1 MSERVLSDQPE
12 ELSFGRAF
20 FGYDPMEVQAHV
32 AELNRRLEQQGVDR
46 DHLPEEGAAAN
57 DYDLA
62 AAIDTAV
69 SQVAEV
75 LEAARAA
82 AQKIRDQAGH
92 DAEDSLAAAVEQA
105 RGLVVAAGS
114 EAYALRKAAWE
125 SSTEMLS
132 SADAEYAKKRS
143 AAERKSLEIINNA
156 ERNAHRKLAVAR
168 RDSENALQAAASE
181 ADQVLEAARI
191 KGQEIIRTAENRAE
205 MTEEQSQALE
215 RRQRELSQ
223 EIEELESRLEGP
235 PVSSVQAAPSP
246 ASVRVIH
253 PNEAEAPATEENHPD
268 PRAEAAP
275 PPPPAPSQ
283 ASSAAGPRSVGW
295 ADGTETVRLLGSS
308 ASRSGAEA
316 EAPDPADEAV
326 RLNEAGA
333 HFVAA
338 PESRNGPL
346 EQTPGSAPP
355 AGRRPELPEAAGAA
369 GSAPAPST
377 RPAPRSKPTAVR
389 PAAAS
394 APAAVKTRNRNA
406 DELGDLFL
414 RLRMK
419 NASGS
424 SASASPSGPP
434 DPMLSAAERYD
445 RLLLPVVNQALR
457 AVKRRLTD
465 IQGEQ
470 IEAVKA
476 GADSRQPQPSRLA
489 SSLLHLIS
497 VMEREAAELGF
508 TSAAEMTGAGLE
520 AARGEVPAEG
530 RESFLD
536 ALLDDVAI
544 GVKAARNA
552 GLSEEEAA
560 AAAARVYRTWRI
572 DEAERRL
579 RFLAGRAYHHGL
591 MSGLAEA
598 GVGECRIE
606 VNEGCGEC
614 DSLAGGVMARE
625 QVPMVP
631 VHSECRCMVIPA

>member
-12 ELSFGRAF
+12 ELSFSRAF
-20 FGYDPMEVQAHV
+20 FGYDPLEVQARI
-32 AELNRRLEQQGVDR
+32 AELNRRLEQQGADR
-46 DHLPEEGAAAN
+46 DHQPDEGGAAN

-62 AAIDTAV
+62 VAIDTAV
-69 SQVAEV
+69 SHVAEV

-105 RGLVVAAGS
+105 RKLMAAAGS

-125 SSTEMLS
+125 ASTELLS
-132 SADAEYAKKRS
+132 SADAEYAKKRN

-168 RDSENALQAAASE
+168 RDSENALQSAASE

-205 MTEEQSQALE
+205 MTEEQSQVLE
-215 RRQRELSQ
+215 RRQRELLE
-223 EIEELESRLEGP
+223 EIEELESRFEGP
-235 PVSSVQAAPSP
+235 PVSTVQAAPPP

-253 PNEAEAPATEENHPD
+253 PDEARVPEESHPGS
-268 PRAEAAP
+268 RVEAAP
-275 PPPPAPSQ
+275 APSP
-283 ASSAAGPRSVGW
+283 ASSAAGPRSIGW
-295 ADGTETVRLLGSS
+295 ADGTETVRLLGST
-308 ASRSGAEA
+308 ASRAGVEA
-316 EAPDPADEAV
+316 EAPDPPDESA
-326 RLNEAGA
+326 RLNDSGA
-333 HFVAA
+333 RYVAA
-338 PESRNGPL
+338 PETRTDPSERAAGNG
-346 EQTPGSAPP
+346 PP
-355 AGRRPELPEAAGAA
+355 AGRRLDLPEAAETA
-369 GSAPAPST
+369 GSAPAPSS
-377 RPAPRSKPTAVR
+377 RPMPRSKPAAVR
-389 PAAAS
+389 PAVAS
-394 APAAVKTRNRNA
+394 APARAAVKTGSRNP

-414 RLRMK
+414 ALRMK
-419 NASGS
+419 KASGS
-424 SASASPSGPP
+424 SASSSASPPGPP

-445 RLLLPVVNQALR
+445 RLLLPVVNRALR
-457 AVKRRLTD
+457 AVKRQLTD

-476 GADSRQPQPSRLA
+476 GADSRRPQPSGLA

-497 VMEREAAELGF
+497 VMESEAAELGF
-508 TSAAEMTGAGLE
+508 ASAAEMTGTGLE
-520 AARGEVPAEG
+520 AACGEVAAEG
-530 RESFLD
+530 RESFLAALFDD
-536 ALLDDVAI
+536 AAM
-544 GVKAARNA
+544 GVRAARNA
-552 GLSEEEAA
+552 GLSEKELAA
-560 AAAARVYRTWRI
+560 AVTRVYRTWRI

-598 GVGECRIE
+598 GVGEYRIE
-606 VNEGCGEC
+606 VNGGCGEC
-614 DSLAGGVMARE
+614 GALAEGVMARD

>member
-12 ELSFGRAF
+12 ELSFSRAF
-20 FGYDPMEVQAHV
+20 FGYDPLEVQARI

-46 DHLPEEGAAAN
+46 DHQPEEGGAAN

-62 AAIDTAV
+62 VAIDTAV
-69 SQVAEV
+69 GHVAEV

-92 DAEDSLAAAVEQA
+92 EAEDSLAAAVEQA
-105 RGLVVAAGS
+105 RKLMAAAGS

-125 SSTEMLS
+125 ASTEMLS
-132 SADAEYAKKRS
+132 SADAEYVKKRS

-205 MTEEQSQALE
+205 MTEEQSQVLE
-215 RRQRELSQ
+215 RRQRELLE

-235 PVSSVQAAPSP
+235 PVGSVQAAPPP
-246 ASVRVIH
+246 ASVRVIR
-253 PNEAEAPATEENHPD
+253 PEEAPAPEENHPGS
-268 PRAEAAP
+268 RVESAP
-275 PPPPAPSQ
+275 APPPAP
-283 ASSAAGPRSVGW
+283 SAAGPRSIGW
-295 ADGTETVRLLGSS
+295 ADGTETVRLLGPP

-316 EAPDPADEAV
+316 EAPDPADEAA
-326 RLNEAGA
+326 RLNDSGGRS
-333 HFVAA
+333 VAA
-338 PESRNGPL
+338 PEIRAEPSERAAGNG
-346 EQTPGSAPP
+346 PP
-355 AGRRPELPEAAGAA
+355 AGRRLEMPKAAGTA
-369 GSAPAPST
+369 GSAPAPSS
-377 RPAPRSKPTAVR
+377 RPMPRSKPAAVR

-394 APAAVKTRNRNA
+394 APARAAVKTGSRNP

-414 RLRMK
+414 ELRMK

-424 SASASPSGPP
+424 SASSSASPPDPMLP

-445 RLLLPVVNQALR
+445 RLLLPVVNRALR
-457 AVKRRLTD
+457 AVKRQLTD

-470 IEAVKA
+470 IEAVRA
-476 GADSRQPQPSRLA
+476 GADSRQPSGLA

-497 VMEREAAELGF
+497 VMESEAAEMGF

-520 AARGEVPAEG
+520 AACGEVPAEG
-530 RESFLD
+530 RESFLAALFDD
-536 ALLDDVAI
+536 AAM
-544 GVKAARNA
+544 GVRAARNA
-552 GLSEEEAA
+552 GLSEKELAA
-560 AAAARVYRTWRI
+560 AVTRVYRTWRM

-598 GVGECRIE
+598 GVGEYRIE
-606 VNEGCGEC
+606 VDGGCGEC
-614 DSLAGGVMARE
+614 GALAGGVMARD

>member
-12 ELSFGRAF
+12 ELSFSRAF
-20 FGYDPMEVQAHV
+20 FGYDPLEVQAHL
-32 AELNRRLEQQGVDR
+32 AELNRRLEQQGGDR
-46 DHLPEEGAAAN
+46 DHLPEEGAGAN

-62 AAIDTAV
+62 VAIDTAV
-69 SQVAEV
+69 SHVAEV

-82 AQKIRDQAGH
+82 AQKIRDQADH
-92 DAEDSLAAAVEQA
+92 DAEDGLAAAVEQA
-105 RGLVVAAGS
+105 RKLTAAAGS

-125 SSTEMLS
+125 ASTELMS

-143 AAERKSLEIINNA
+143 TAERKALEIINNA

-181 ADQVLEAARI
+181 ADQVLEAARL

-205 MTEEQSQALE
+205 MTEEQSQVLE
-215 RRQRELSQ
+215 RRQRELSK

-235 PVSSVQAAPSP
+235 SVGSVQAAHSP

-253 PNEAEAPATEENHPD
+253 PDEAPAPEENHPGS
-268 PRAEAAP
+268 RVEAV
-275 PPPPAPSQ
+275 PPPAPSP
-283 ASSAAGPRSVGW
+283 ASSAAGPRSIGW

-308 ASRSGAEA
+308 ASRAVVEA
-316 EAPDPADEAV
+316 EAPDPADGAA

-333 HFVAA
+333 RSVAA
-338 PESRNGPL
+338 PETRAEPL
-346 EQTPGSAPP
+346 KRTPGSVPP
-355 AGRRPELPEAAGAA
+355 AGRRPELPEAAGAT
-369 GSAPAPST
+369 GSAPAPSL
-377 RPAPRSKPTAVR
+377 RPAPRSRLTAVR
-389 PAAAS
+389 PAVAS
-394 APAAVKTRNRNA
+394 APASAAVKTGSRNP

-414 RLRMK
+414 KLRMK
-419 NASGS
+419 NTSGA
-424 SASASPSGPP
+424 SASASPPRPP

-445 RLLLPVVNQALR
+445 RLLLPIVNRALR

-470 IEAVKA
+470 IEAIEA
-476 GADSRQPQPSRLA
+476 GADGRQPQPSGLA

-497 VMEREAAELGF
+497 VMEREAAEQGF

-520 AARGEVPAEG
+520 AARGEVPAAG
-530 RESFLD
+530 RESFLE
-536 ALLDDVAI
+536 ALLDDASM

-552 GLSEEEAA
+552 GLSGKELAS
-560 AAAARVYRTWRI
+560 AAARVYRTWRI

-598 GVGECRIE
+598 GVGEYRIE
-606 VNEGCGEC
+606 VNGGCGEC
-614 DSLAGGVMARE
+614 DALAEGVMARE

>member
-46 DHLPEEGAAAN
+46 DRLPEEGGAAN

-69 SQVAEV
+69 SHVAEV

-105 RGLVVAAGS
+105 RKLVAAAGS

-125 SSTEMLS
+125 SSTELLS
-132 SADAEYAKKRS
+132 SADAGYAKKRS

-235 PVSSVQAAPSP
+235 PVGSVQAAVSP

-253 PNEAEAPATEENHPD
+253 PNEAEAPAPEESRPG

-275 PPPPAPSQ
+275 TPPPAPPQ
-283 ASSAAGPRSVGW
+283 ASSAAGPRSIGW
-295 ADGTETVRLLGSS
+295 ADGTETVRLLGAS

-326 RLNEAGA
+326 RLNEAGT
-333 HFVAA
+333 HFAAA

-355 AGRRPELPEAAGAA
+355 AGRRPELPEAAGAT
-369 GSAPAPST
+369 GSAPAPSA
-377 RPAPRSKPTAVR
+377 RPAPRRKPVR
-389 PAAAS
+389 PAAASAS

-414 RLRMK
+414 RLRIK
-419 NASGS
+419 NPSGS

-445 RLLLPVVNQALR
+445 RLLLPVVNRALR
-457 AVKRRLTD
+457 TVKRRLTD

-470 IEAVKA
+470 TEAVKA
-476 GADSRQPQPSRLA
+476 GADSRHPQPSSLA

-520 AARGEVPAEG
+520 AAYGEVPAEG
-530 RESFLD
+530 RESFLG
-536 ALLDDVAI
+536 ALLDDAAM
-544 GVKAARNA
+544 GVKAARSA

-606 VNEGCGEC
+606 VDGGCGEC
-614 DSLAGGVMARE
+614 GALAEGVMARE

-631 VHSECRCMVIPA
+631 VHSECRCLVIPA